1 VGFNLAAP
9 FNRKIRKGIQGRR
22 RLFQQ
27 LEQQVRS
34 EDLNAEW
41 FWIHSSSMGE
51 FEQAKP
57 IISALKEHNNRARFL
72 ATFFSP
78 SGFEHARGFKD
89 ADVFSYIPFDTRRNA
104 RRFLNIVRPKVA
116 IFMRYDLWLNHVLE
130 LSRRGIPAYVASAT
144 MNSQRNRSWLQRS
157 FLNTLYST
165 TKICTVSME
174 DAKRFESIG
183 VGPRRLTIMGDTRFD
198 RVWQMKEIARRR
210 TLIPP
215 QIIQDRLVFVVGS
228 SWQEDEGTI
237 IPAVLMVREKFPNM
251 LTILVPHEPTESN
264 LERLETQI
272 NAHFSHRRFSEI
284 SLYSGEEVI
293 LVDSVGILLALYSYA
308 TAAFVGGSF
317 KGGVHNVLEPASFG
331 VPILVGPKIMNSQ
344 EALELVKHGGA
355 FIVHS
360 AIELAAKLEQLFA
373 DAVFRQE
380 IGSAAARFVQ
390 MRTGAT
396 QRFLEVLM
404 KGGTL

>member
-1 VGFNLAAP
+1 
-9 FNRKIRKGIQGRR
+9 
-22 RLFQQ
+22 
-27 LEQQVRS
+27 
-34 EDLNAEW
+34 
-41 FWIHSSSMGE
+41 MGE

-57 IISALKEHNNRARFL
+57 IISALKERNNRARFL

-89 ADVFSYIPFDTRRNA
+89 VDVFSYIPFDTRRNA

-183 VGPRRLTIMGDTRFD
+183 VDPRRLTIMGDTRFD

-215 QIIQDRLVFVVGS
+215 QIIQNRLVFVVGS